1 MGGAIALLSR
11 SLTRVVCLPLP
22 LCWWLN
28 SVVPVPP
35 PPFSFAR
42 IHPLGFAD
50 RPMAEL
56 DKDVK
61 NSISHRRR
69 AVEQLRDWLLVN
81 PGEWGSSQPPVKKQ
95 KGDDAE

>member
-1 MGGAIALLSR
+1 MFLS
-11 SLTRVVCLPLP
+11 PLP
-22 LCWWLN
+22 
-28 SVVPVPP
+28 
-35 PPFSFAR
+35 PFHLRVSTR
-42 IHPLGFAD
+42 LGFAD

-69 AVEQLRDWLLVN
+69 AVEQLRDWLLAN